1 MDLGSPY
8 SSSNTIID
16 PARDIAHPMN
26 YNQPTLGD
34 DNPQC
39 SYVGQDYTDYYNEY
53 NIGGTNPSPGCT
65 LS

>member
-8 SSSNTIID
+8 SSSDTTID

-53 NIGGTNPSPGCT
+53 YIGGTNPSPGCT